1 MLHKYLIRLIN
12 NMKMRDKL
20 ILLLVV
26 PVLGLFVFTLDGA
39 ISRRA
44 AWVSVTQL
52 EEVVQLSVAINSLV
66 SESQRERGR
75 SVAYV
80 ATRGKT
86 FAEELPVRRKAVDE
100 KIALLKASLARR
112 TGKDYGMQFE
122 QQLRSALELLA
133 QLPEKRAGADKLT
146 TTSGEMLN
154 YYSDL
159 HRAFLKL
166 DEQLIV
172 LSQDPVMTR
181 HLQAY
186 DSLSQLKEQAG
197 IERAILAEVFAVD
210 QMSPALADRLAF
222 SVVAQGIFSGQFLL
236 NASDESRS
244 FYQQQMGADCVS
256 KTEAQRRIALEKKA
270 GGAFGVDSADA
281 FRQATCRIDLLGQV
295 ESRLA
300 GKLLDSLDGK
310 KVDMRNSSLEFLAL
324 ILLGSGTSLWLMYI
338 IVRRIAY
345 KTRELTEAMQSF
357 SAGDLYRTIERD
369 SHDEIGV
376 LGAEFNA
383 LAGKIRGSTLQIR
396 NLAEREQQ
404 VATELKEKIAQFR
417 AYVEQVA
424 QGDLTRHVNVA
435 GDDDLSQLGMN
446 LNGMTRSL
454 SRMAGE
460 IKEASSVMS
469 TTLAQFQSAI
479 NAQSA
484 GAAEQAASV
493 NQTTSSMYEIKATS
507 AQTLEQARR
516 LGESA
521 EQARRESD
529 QGLNSVEKAIQG
541 MEAIRGRV
549 EGIAQTILALSE
561 QTQQIG
567 EITGVVMNLAQQ
579 SKILALNASIEA
591 AKAGEAGKGFAVVA
605 AEVRKLA
612 EQSRQSTAQVQVI
625 LQDIRH
631 ATDRAV
637 MATEEGTKGVDAG
650 VLLVQRT
657 GDMVRNLSEV
667 VRETSLASQRIVS
680 AVREEANGIDQV
692 TAAMSEINQVTLQF
706 VSGTEQTRRAVTDLS
721 VMADKLQESVG
732 IYKL

>member
-1 MLHKYLIRLIN
+1 MPHKTLIRLIN

-20 ILLLVV
+20 ILLLVL
-26 PVLGLFVFTLDGA
+26 PVLGLVLFTLDGA
-39 ISRRA
+39 VSRRET
-44 AWVSVTQL
+44 WKSVTQL
-52 EEVVQLSVAINSLV
+52 EEVVQLSVAINSFV
-66 SESQRERGR
+66 GESQRERGR

-80 ATRGKT
+80 ASQGKI
-86 FAEELPVRRKAVDE
+86 FAAELPVRRKAVDE
-100 KIALLKASLARR
+100 KLVALKASLAKR
-112 TGKDYGMQFE
+112 TGKDYGMLFE
-122 QQLRSALELLA
+122 QQLRSTLELLG
-133 QLPEKRAGADKLT
+133 QLPEKRAGIDRLT
-146 TTSGEMLN
+146 LTSGEALI
-154 YYSDL
+154 YFSDL
-159 HRAFLKL
+159 HHAFLKL
-166 DEQLIV
+166 DELLIT
-172 LSQDPVMTR
+172 LSKDPAMSR

-186 DSLSQLKEQAG
+186 DSISKLKEQAG
-197 IERAILAEVFAVD
+197 IERAILAEVFATD
-210 QMSPALADRLAF
+210 QMSSGLSDRLAF
-222 SVVAQGIFSGQFLL
+222 SIAAQDIYAGQFLL
-236 NASDESRS
+236 NASDEARS
-244 FYQQQMGADCVS
+244 FYQQQIGADCVARAM
-256 KTEAQRRIALEKKA
+256 AQRRIALEKKA
-270 GGAFGVDSADA
+270 VGAFGVDSADA
-281 FRQATCRIDLLGQV
+281 FKQATCRIDLLMQV
-295 ESRLA
+295 ESRIA
-300 GKLLDSLDGK
+300 DKLLDTLVSMK
-310 KVDMRNSSLEFLAL
+310 SDMRTAALEFLGL
-324 ILLGSGTSLWLMYI
+324 ILLGSGTSLWLMLV
-338 IVRRIAY
+338 IVRRISY

-383 LAGKIRGSTLQIR
+383 LAGRVRGSTQQIR

-404 VATELKEKIAQFR
+404 AAAMLKEKIAQFR
-417 AYVEQVA
+417 DYVEQVA
-424 QGDLTRHVNVA
+424 QGDLTHHVRVE
-435 GDDDLSQLGMN
+435 GDDDLSQLGLN
-446 LNGMTRSL
+446 LNGMTHSL
-454 SRMAGE
+454 ARMAGE
-460 IKEASSVMS
+460 IKEASTVMS
-469 TTLAQFQSAI
+469 TTLMQFQSTI

-484 GAAEQAASV
+484 GASEQAASV

-507 AQTLEQARR
+507 VQTLEHARR

-521 EQARRESD
+521 ELARRESD

-567 EITGVVMNLAQQ
+567 EITSVVMTLAQQ

-612 EQSRQSTAQVQVI
+612 EQSQQSTAQVQII

-706 VSGTEQTRRAVTDLS
+706 VSSTEQTRRAVTDLS
-721 VMADKLQESVG
+721 AMAGRLQDSVG